1 MSEELFSVSLDEIN
15 ASLKVSRG
23 THIFL
28 EELDKFTF
36 TRQLMRAYN
45 RSNNA
50 FKFIIA
56 KLSFNIIAYW
66 LDRIHVVDVSS
77 ISIEAKLGIVF
88 SGMQIIG
95 LKNIQLVDEDG
106 MVEIIYGA
114 NNDSFLFKLPF
125 KII

>member
-1 MSEELFSVSLDEIN
+1 MSEELFYASLDEIN
-15 ASLKVSRG
+15 DSIKVSRDV
-23 THIFL
+23 HVFL

-45 RSNNA
+45 RSNNT

-66 LDRIHVVDVSS
+66 LDQIHVVNVSS
-77 ISIEAKLGIVF
+77 ISVEAKLGIVF
-88 SGMQIIG
+88 SGMQIMG
-95 LKNIQLVDEDG
+95 LKNIQLVDNDG

-114 NNDSFLFKLPF
+114 NNNSFLFKLPF